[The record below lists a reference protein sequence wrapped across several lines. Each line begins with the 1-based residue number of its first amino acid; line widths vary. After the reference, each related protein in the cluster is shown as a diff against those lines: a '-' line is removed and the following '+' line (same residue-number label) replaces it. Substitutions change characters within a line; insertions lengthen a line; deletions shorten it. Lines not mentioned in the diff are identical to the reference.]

1 MEALADGGTEHRD
14 WRTEWRE
21 GNEGVEVRVVRS
33 LSRSELRETMV
44 QRAEALFFVGNY
56 CLNQN

>member
-1 MEALADGGTEHRD
+1 MEAMADEGTEHRD

-21 GNEGVEVRVVRS
+21 GNEGIEVRVVRS
-33 LSRSELRETMV
+33 LSRIELRV
-44 QRAEALFFVGNY
+44 FFVGNY